1 MKWCGAPQLAAA
13 SLVWL
18 SGLSVRAA
26 EPPLWGYV
34 DAQGVAHFSSKK
46 EDSRYTPVLRQ
57 SGEDVG
63 RVPGKVA
70 SRQALLTWLAF
81 APEVKALLPIL
92 REAEAATGVDVEL
105 MQALIAVES
114 GFKPDLVSPK
124 GAIGLMQITP
134 DTGERYATKAERAA
148 RPVEERLRDPRSNI
162 MAGARMLADLSRR
175 MGGIAPALAA
185 WNAGEG
191 KVRRHGGKVPPFAET
206 EAHVHLVLE
215 IYWELL
221 QQRQQRKV
229 KTMNLVSTTVTPTAT
244 LR

>member
-1 MKWCGAPQLAAA
+1 MRCCGAAHVLAATM
-13 SLVWL
+13 LWL
-18 SGLSVRAA
+18 LGFSACAA

-34 DAQGVAHFSSKK
+34 DAQGVAHFSAKQ

-57 SGEDVG
+57 GAKDAG
-63 RVPGKVA
+63 RVPGKLA
-70 SRQALLTWLAF
+70 SRQSLLTWLAF
-81 APEVKALLPIL
+81 APEVKALLPLL

-105 MQALIAVES
+105 LQAVIAVES

-124 GAIGLMQITP
+124 GAMGLMQITP

-162 MAGARMLADLSRR
+162 MTGARMLADLSRR

-191 KVRRHGGKVPPFAET
+191 NVRRHGGKVPPFAET
-206 EAHVHLVLE
+206 QAHVHLVLE
-215 IYWELL
+215 VYWELL

-229 KTMNLVSTTVTPTAT
+229 RTMNLVSTSITPGAT